1 MIQPDAKHFQ
11 RNDTAKLAIS
21 LSTPASFKFMY
32 WPINAVGSTGR
43 EIMAYGDAKWE
54 NLSPEAKEKLRTPF
68 HVLPILYI
76 SSEDGEDL
84 VLSEAI
90 VVEHYLAKQFGLL
103 GDNEY
108 QESLIKVFHSSSS
121 HVQANFAQMVTW
133 SLPEVKAKQLDFFK
147 SSILPTWI
155 QTHEKHLADNGNNGH
170 YVGNKLSLADIRT
183 ACAIEHFAVQ
193 PEASELMEIVNKSVA
208 LCKVRET
215 VAVHPKIAPWR
226 ASEQYQKLS
235 QGSVAFFANPFAF
248 IPPPPKNS
256 C

>member
-54 NLSPEAKEKLRTPF
+54 NLSPEAM
-68 HVLPILYI
+68 
-76 SSEDGEDL
+76 
-84 VLSEAI
+84 LSEAI